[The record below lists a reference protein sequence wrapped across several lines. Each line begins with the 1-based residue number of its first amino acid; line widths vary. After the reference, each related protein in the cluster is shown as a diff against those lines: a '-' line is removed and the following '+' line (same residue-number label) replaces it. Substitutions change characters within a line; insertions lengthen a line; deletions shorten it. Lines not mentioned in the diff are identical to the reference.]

1 MKSKK
6 PGKEMYLCVF
16 VYTHTD
22 TQYNVYNLTIP
33 NPLKIHLVTTKI
45 TDLFLSFQA

>member
-16 VYTHTD
+16 VCVY
-22 TQYNVYNLTIP
+22 TQYNVYNLIIP

-45 TDLFLSFQA
+45 TDLFLSF